1 MNTNNKSLSFTP
13 KVKISILIIAIN
25 NEVQT
30 EVDDNWKNELDFSSI
45 VFEETADSNSTEN
58 SQATNQEKIDMAW
71 IDKKKIAN
79 KTVLEAKSSNI
90 NTIAPF
96 GCGHCDANFSSFDSL
111 KKHITGTY
119 IYFLFKHFSILIFC
133 FDNLRFYGSS
143 SSEVI
148 IDIIF

>member
-30 EVDDNWKNELDFSSI
+30 EVDENWKNELDFSSI
-45 VFEETADSNSTEN
+45 PIVFEETADSYSTEN
-58 SQATNQEKIDMAW
+58 SQATNQLRIDMAS
-71 IDKKKIAN
+71 IDRKKIEN

-90 NTIAPF
+90 NTTTPF

-111 KKHITGTY
+111 KKHISGTY
-119 IYFLFKHFSILIFC
+119 KYIFYFNIF
-133 FDNLRFYGSS
+133 LS
-143 SSEVI
+143 
-148 IDIIF
+148 

>member
-30 EVDDNWKNELDFSSI
+30 EVDENWKNELDFSSI
-45 VFEETADSNSTEN
+45 PIVFEETADSYSTEN
-58 SQATNQEKIDMAW
+58 SQATNQPKIDNTS
-71 IDKKKIAN
+71 IDRKEIAN
-79 KTVLEAKSSNI
+79 KAVFEAKSSNI
-90 NTIAPF
+90 NKTTPF

-119 IYFLFKHFSILIFC
+119 IFFLFQHFSFVLTISDSTVLAPVRSSLI
-133 FDNLRFYGSS
+133 
-143 SSEVI
+143 
-148 IDIIF
+148 

>member
-58 SQATNQEKIDMAW
+58 SQATNQPKIDMAS
-71 IDKKKIAN
+71 IDRKEIAN
-79 KTVLEAKSSNI
+79 KAVFEAKSSNI
-90 NTIAPF
+90 NKTTPF

-111 KKHITGTY
+111 KKHISGTY
-119 IYFLFKHFSILIFC
+119 KYIFYFNIF
-133 FDNLRFYGSS
+133 LS
-143 SSEVI
+143 
-148 IDIIF
+148 

>member
-1 MNTNNKSLSFTP
+1 MNTNNKSLSFTT

-45 VFEETADSNSTEN
+45 PIVFEETADSNSTEN
-58 SQATNQEKIDMAW
+58 SQATNQPKIDIASIDREKIS
-71 IDKKKIAN
+71 N
-79 KTVLEAKSSNI
+79 KAVFEANI
-90 NTIAPF
+90 NTTTPF

-119 IYFLFKHFSILIFC
+119 MYIFFYFNIF
-133 FDNLRFYGSS
+133 LL
-143 SSEVI
+143 
-148 IDIIF
+148 